1 MSAIYIHIPFCKQ
14 ACSYCDFY
22 FVTRR
27 KLLPDFVAQLCRNI
41 RSFVNSKY
49 TENPVE
55 TLYIGGGTPSQ
66 LEEPQI
72 EAILNALNDTFTL
85 RLKEFTFEVNPDD
98 VSPDYLSMLKE
109 YGVTRPSMGIQ
120 SFNPKLLA
128 FMHRAHTHEEAER
141 SVNILKLAG
150 FPTFSVD
157 LIYGNPNQSLNE
169 LEEDINKFLMVD
181 PPHISAYSLTIE
193 PDTRLGRQKK
203 LGRLQ
208 PLDEDTAS
216 RHYDYIVERLDGAGL
231 HQYEISNFAQMGHQA
246 NHNCRYWHHKNY
258 LGFGPA
264 AHSFWWD
271 RDRSKTTAKRWNIK
285 PDIRRYLADEPQIP
299 IEDTEYLDLQQL
311 AEERIML
318 GLRTTAGV
326 STSVL
331 QKKYAYTLNAGQL
344 EQMEKLCSEGFMDV
358 EEDSFRLTH
367 KGLRIA
373 DSITVDLLSK

>member
-27 KLLPDFVAQLCRNI
+27 KLLPDFVEQLCRNI
-41 RSFVNSKY
+41 RSVENSQY
-49 TENPVE
+49 TKKPVE

-66 LEEPQI
+66 LEEPHI
-72 EAILNALNDTFTL
+72 EAILNALIDTFTL
-85 RLKEFTFEVNPDD
+85 RLKEFTFEINPDD
-98 VSPDYLSMLKE
+98 VSPEYLAILKKC
-109 YGVTRPSMGIQ
+109 GVTRPSMGIQ

-128 FMHRAHTHEEAER
+128 FMHRAHTHKEAEQ
-141 SVNILKLAG
+141 SLNILRQAG

-157 LIYGNPNQSLNE
+157 LIYGNPHQSLDE
-169 LEEDINKFLMVD
+169 LKKDIDKFLMAD

-193 PDTRLGRQKK
+193 PGTRLGRQKK

-208 PLDEDTAS
+208 PLDADAAS
-216 RHYDYIVERLDGAGL
+216 RHYDYVVKRLNEAGVK
-231 HQYEISNFAQMGHQA
+231 QYEISNFAQDGHQA
-246 NHNCRYWHHKNY
+246 NRNRRYWQHKTY

-271 RDRSKTTAKRWNIK
+271 RKLPNTTAKRWNVK
-285 PDIRRYLADEPQIP
+285 PDIRSYLADSSKIP
-299 IEDTEYLDLQQL
+299 TEETEYLDLQQL

-326 STSVL
+326 SISVL
-331 QKKYAYTLNAGQL
+331 KKQYAYLLNDKQL
-344 EQMEKLCSEGFMDV
+344 EQMDKLCSEGFMKV
-358 EEDSFRLTH
+358 EGGSFRLTH
-367 KGLRIA
+367 KGLRVA
-373 DSITVDLLSK
+373 DSITVDLLSN